1 MRWLDFVLDE
11 KFGPLLALPMESPGV
26 DQIVVTSRL
35 LSSTQKVRTAEE
47 RVQGVRKTQ
56 LMGNQIQETGQGQRP
71 ARMVGQPNLDST
83 TAQKTMDGELV
94 NSPLSARLGG
104 EG

>member
-1 MRWLDFVLDE
+1 MRWLDFIFDE
-11 KFGPLLALPMESPGV
+11 KLGPLLALPMEGPTV
-26 DQIVVTSRL
+26 EQIAVTSRL

-47 RVQGVRKTQ
+47 NVQGVRKTQ
-56 LMGNQIQETGQGQRP
+56 LMGIQIQETGQGQRP

-94 NSPLSARLGG
+94 DSPLSAHLRG
-104 EG
+104 ER